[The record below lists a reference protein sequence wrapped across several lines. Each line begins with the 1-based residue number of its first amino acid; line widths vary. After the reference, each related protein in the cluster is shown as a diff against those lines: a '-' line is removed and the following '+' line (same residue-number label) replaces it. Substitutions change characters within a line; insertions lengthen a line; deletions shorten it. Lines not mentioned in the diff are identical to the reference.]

1 MGVASSYLANAN
13 INSINLNIERI
24 ISPTIYV
31 GVSKLGE
38 TLKYNNNYYPLVNTI
53 KYNNKIQY
61 EFDSKIFL
69 TVERTEDKHKD
80 VNSYILAYEISQ
92 NNEKEIGKIPLQYKS
107 ISMNTDNL
115 DYIEKLQMV
124 SN

>member
-1 MGVASSYLANAN
+1 MGLTTSSFATNTNQVTLR
-13 INSINLNIERI
+13 IERI

-61 EFDSKIFL
+61 EFDKKIFL
-69 TVERTEDKHKD
+69 TVEKTEDKHKD
-80 VNSYILAYEISQ
+80 NNSYVLAYEISQ
-92 NNEKEIGKIPLQYKS
+92 NNEKEIGKIPLHYKS
-107 ISMNTDNL
+107 ICMNTDNL

-124 SN
+124 PN